1 MFGNKKV
8 LKRLDEVEASLKRLI
23 NIVAGEILSN
33 ADERLASQNK
43 ELMDRLMAKDWG
55 DYQTYQIAS
64 SALEHKPYDPLTDE
78 SNAGEILSDEKPG
91 Q

>member
-8 LKRLDEVEASLKRLI
+8 LKRLDEIELTLKRLI
-23 NIVAGEILSN
+23 NIVN

-55 DYQTYQIAS
+55 DYQTYQAIK
-64 SALEHKPYDPLTDE
+64 EQIIPRNEPYDPFTDE
-78 SNAGEILSDEKPG
+78 SNAGEILSDEDTGK
-91 Q
+91 

>member
-8 LKRLDEVEASLKRLI
+8 LKRLDEIEASLKRLI
-23 NIVAGEILSN
+23 NIVN

-55 DYQTYQIAS
+55 DYQTYQITQPDITPVS
-64 SALEHKPYDPLTDE
+64 YDPFTDE
-78 SNAGEILSDEKPG
+78 TNAGEILSDEKPG